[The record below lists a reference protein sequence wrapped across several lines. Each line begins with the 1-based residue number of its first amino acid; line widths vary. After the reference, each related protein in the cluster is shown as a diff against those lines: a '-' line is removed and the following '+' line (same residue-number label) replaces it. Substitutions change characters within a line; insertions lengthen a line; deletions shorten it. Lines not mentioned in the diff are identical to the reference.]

1 LSVKDT
7 NNFPGILGFSHAAI
21 SVVCILLL
29 TGVWRAAIVDID
41 DLSNPDQLAST
52 NPIRVKPGVAHARD
66 TSLAEIRI
74 PGQRL

>member
-1 LSVKDT
+1 MLRFASSVS
-7 NNFPGILGFSHAAI
+7 FCSRGLGVI
-21 SVVCILLL
+21 
-29 TGVWRAAIVDID
+29 AIVDIHE
-41 DLSNPDQLAST
+41 LSNPDQLANT